1 MCVTD
6 KEQIQAAIDGFIASY
21 NAGDI
26 AGVMACYD
34 ADVIK
39 LRQGAPPESRDE
51 TAARVSQVMA
61 AYTGRLEVRNDE
73 FLVSG
78 ELAVVRGELR
88 IELTPR
94 RGGEQQFL
102 QRRFLEVWRKTSGQW
117 RVFRTMDNSV

>member
-6 KEQIQAAIDGFIASY
+6 KEQIQAAIEGFIAAY

-26 AGVMACYD
+26 AGVVDCYAPD
-34 ADVIK
+34 LIK
-39 LRQGAPPESRDE
+39 LRQGAPAESRDE

-61 AYTGRLEVRNDE
+61 TYAGRLEVRNDE

-78 ELAVVRGELR
+78 DLAVVRGELR

-94 RGGEQQFL
+94 RGGEKQLL
-102 QRRFLEVWRKTSGQW
+102 QRRFLEIWRKAGGRW
-117 RVFRTMDNSV
+117 RVFRTMDNSD